1 MSERDSAAVERVI
14 ANTINETARGDP
26 DALAAR
32 ILASLAGAGYG
43 IVPASRIED
52 TALGPQPF
60 DKLTREMRPQDPF
73 GDGRDWTFRTG
84 EHGGDEPDNMPQTIK
99 ATDATGR
106 WAIYVPL
113 TRGGKI
119 VVPRPYPE
127 TVRSNRAEMRQ
138 LYRSP
143 NGDSWFLARDPA
155 TGSAFVRHQANAP
168 SGGHVADVELGAFLS
183 GPRNPEH
190 EALLRLIGAWILDP
204 HGAEAEDEPPAENA
218 GREREWSDGEL
229 KELGNMLVRGLSI
242 EEIARCLRRD
252 YGDVRDKVAEAGRAC
267 R

>member
-1 MSERDSAAVERVI
+1 MSKVEASAVERII

-32 ILASLAGAGYG
+32 LLAALVEAGYLIISANG
-43 IVPASRIED
+43 IEE
-52 TALGPQPF
+52 TALGSQPF
-60 DKLTREMRPQDPF
+60 DELTREMRPQDHF
-73 GDGRDWTFRTG
+73 GNGRDWTFRTG

-99 ATDATGR
+99 ATDAAGR

-119 VVPRPYPE
+119 VVPRSCPE
-127 TVRSNRAEMRQ
+127 TESSTRAETRQ

-155 TGSAFVRHQANAP
+155 TGSAFVMHQANAR
-168 SGGHVADVELGAFLS
+168 SGGQVSDIDLAAFLS
-183 GPRNPEH
+183 GPGSPEH
-190 EALLRLIGAWILDP
+190 EALLRLIGASIFNP
-204 HGAEAEDEPPAENA
+204 RGAAADDEPLAVNS
-218 GREREWSDGEL
+218 GREWSDAEMNALGE
-229 KELGNMLVRGLSI
+229 MLVRGVSMD
-242 EEIARCLRRD
+242 EIARRLRRD
-252 YGDVRDKVAEAGRAC
+252 HGDVRDKVAEVGRAC

>member
-1 MSERDSAAVERVI
+1 MPEGDRAAIERII

-26 DALAAR
+26 AGLAAR
-32 ILASLAGAGYG
+32 IVAALAEAGYG
-43 IVPASRIED
+43 IGSANGIED
-52 TALGPQPF
+52 TALGAQPF
-60 DKLTREMRPQDPF
+60 DELTREMRPQDPF

-99 ATDATGR
+99 ATDGAGR

-113 TRGGKI
+113 IRGGKI
-119 VVPRPYPE
+119 VVPRPCLE
-127 TVRSNRAEMRQ
+127 TESSTRAETRA

-155 TGSAFVRHQANAP
+155 TGTAFVRHQANAP
-168 SGGHVADVELGAFLS
+168 SGGQVSDIEISAFLS

-190 EALLRLIGAWILDP
+190 EALLRLIGASILGP
-204 HGAEAEDEPPAENA
+204 LGAEAEAEPPSENA
-218 GREREWSDGEL
+218 GREWSDVEL
-229 KELGNMLVRGLSI
+229 NELGNMLVRGLSI
-242 EEIARCLRRD
+242 EEIARRLRRD
-252 YGDVRDKVAEAGRAC
+252 HGDVRDKVAEVGRAC

>member
-1 MSERDSAAVERVI
+1 MSKGEASAVERII

-32 ILASLAGAGYG
+32 IVAALAEAGYR
-43 IVPASRIED
+43 IVPANGIED

-99 ATDATGR
+99 ATDAAGR

-127 TVRSNRAEMRQ
+127 TVSSNRAETRQ

-168 SGGHVADVELGAFLS
+168 SGGQVTDIDLGAFLS

-190 EALLRLIGAWILDP
+190 EALLRLIGASIFNP
-204 HGAEAEDEPPAENA
+204 RGAEADDEPLAVNT
-218 GREREWSDGEL
+218 GREWSDAEMNALGE
-229 KELGNMLVRGLSI
+229 MLVRGVSMD
-242 EEIARCLRRD
+242 EIARRLRRD
-252 YGDVRDKVAEAGRAC
+252 HGDVRDKVAEVGRAC